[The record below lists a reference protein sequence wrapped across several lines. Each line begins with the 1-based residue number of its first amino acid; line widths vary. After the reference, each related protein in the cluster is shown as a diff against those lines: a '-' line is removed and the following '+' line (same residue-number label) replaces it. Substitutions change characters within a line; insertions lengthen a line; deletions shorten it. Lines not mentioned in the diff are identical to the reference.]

1 MMKQTV
7 PDMVNSLD
15 DSKPADGSW
24 YDINGTATKAPRKN
38 GIFIKNG
45 RKYIIQKKIKSNEN
59 ITPNSKL

>member
-15 DSKPADGSW
+15 DSKPADGPW

-45 RKYIIQKKIKSNEN
+45 RKYIIQKK
-59 ITPNSKL
+59 